1 MILQNTAT
9 NFPPPP
15 EGVHNAVCV
24 DVIDL
29 GMQETE
35 WGIKPKLKLT
45 FELETSAEDG
55 HGFWVSKSFTA
66 SLHPKATLAQFLSKW
81 RGKPIAENE
90 KIDLGVLIGVS
101 AMLVLQHVQNDVT
114 GKIYAVIDTVAK
126 PQKKQTPRGKYDGAA
141 ARVKIQEYANR
152 AKDNA
157 APSRSGGNAGNE
169 GVMASFPAEDNV
181 PF

>member
-15 EGVHNAVCV
+15 EGIHNAVCV

-55 HGFWVSKSFTA
+55 YGFWVSKGFTA

-81 RGKPIAENE
+81 RGKPFAENE

-101 AMLVLQHVQNDVT
+101 AVLMLQHVQNEVT
-114 GKIYAVIDTVAK
+114 GKTFAIIDTVTK
-126 PQKKQTPRGKYDGAA
+126 PQKKLTPRGKYDGAA
-141 ARVKIQEYANR
+141 ARAKIEEYAN
-152 AKDNA
+152 KGKGNIT
-157 APSRSGGNAGNE
+157 PSRNAGNE
-169 GVMASFPAEDNV
+169 AVVASFPAEDNL